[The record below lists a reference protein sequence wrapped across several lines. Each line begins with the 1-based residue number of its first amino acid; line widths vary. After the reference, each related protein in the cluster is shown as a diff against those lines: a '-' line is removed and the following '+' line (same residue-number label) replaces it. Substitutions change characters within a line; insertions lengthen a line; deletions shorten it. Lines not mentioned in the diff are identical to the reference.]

1 VLLTASH
8 IRQAI
13 RGDRGRI
20 QVERLALS
28 LFIRHPERL
37 TDWELVASVVRRM
50 RALEREDDVAEMI
63 G

>member
-1 VLLTASH
+1 
-8 IRQAI
+8 
-13 RGDRGRI
+13 
-20 QVERLALS
+20 VERLTTS

-50 RALEREDDVAEMI
+50 RALERADDVAEMI